1 MRRLAAAFPRCT
13 VVQRLT
19 PKGYD
24 NRARGNAPGVQP
36 MMSFSPNGA
45 RNLEEPSSI
54 PKQFSPHDDP
64 LLIAPRWGLCER
76 WHANPGRCPGL

>member
-1 MRRLAAAFPRCT
+1 MRRLAAAFCAAPM
-13 VVQRLT
+13 QRLT

-45 RNLEEPSSI
+45 RNLGGT
-54 PKQFSPHDDP
+54 FV
-64 LLIAPRWGLCER
+64 
-76 WHANPGRCPGL
+76 NPEAFLAS